1 MDGKRGK
8 NRIADKKRSR
18 KKEKGG
24 VESLHSTYLR
34 RVYEVVGRRKVMYMV
49 RGQVQD

>member
-24 VESLHSTYLR
+24 VESVG